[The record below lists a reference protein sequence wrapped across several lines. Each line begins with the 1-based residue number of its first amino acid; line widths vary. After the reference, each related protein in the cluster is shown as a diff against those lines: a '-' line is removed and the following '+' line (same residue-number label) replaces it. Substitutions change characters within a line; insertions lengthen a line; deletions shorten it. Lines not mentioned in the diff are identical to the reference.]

1 MGFKDE
7 RIDYTSF
14 LRDKPQET
22 DPEKLAPM
30 KEAVVK
36 ALQERDVHGHISCTY
51 YQDGCICIAV
61 DGEYYGVFDSRK
73 GEFFSGYAGD

>member
-22 DPEKLAPM
+22 DPAKLASM
-30 KEAVVK
+30 KWALVEALK
-36 ALQERDVHGHISCTY
+36 ERDVHGHISAAY
-51 YQDGCICIAV
+51 YTDGNV
-61 DGEYYGVFDSRK
+61 LVRLDGEYYGVFDSRK
-73 GEFFSGYAGD
+73 GEFFSGYVGD